1 MGEQTDE
8 PIDFLAGDRM
18 IPRRGG
24 IGNNLR
30 RIHINKFLGGMK
42 MADYSRRMFLGSAGL
57 AAGLAAVEAS
67 TAAAAEQAEPARG
80 GDDSLPEFR
89 YEIEKSHGKVVGGN
103 SAREATVR
111 QLPISVGLA
120 GVSMRLEP
128 GGMRELHW
136 HAIAA
141 EWAFM
146 IEGRCRTTVIAPDG
160 SSEINDFN
168 PGDVWYFPRGH
179 GHSLQGLGPGTCHF
193 VLVFDSGSFSEFG
206 TFSVTDWL
214 AHTPKNIVA
223 QNLGLPVDIVE
234 KLPNHE
240 VYFARG
246 KVPEPIPDMPHRRGL
261 VSPAFTHR
269 YQLMEQSPSGE
280 FQGGKEWRVSSREF
294 PIAQSITGV
303 ILDLEPGALRE
314 LHWHPN
320 ADEWQ
325 YIIKGEYEIGV
336 FGSGGRARHET
347 FKPGD
352 VGYIPRGYGHYIHNK
367 SKETGRILIAF
378 NTGEYQEISLSTWL
392 ASNPDTLLTE
402 NLELDRKPVDR
413 LPKERIFIAPERPPI
428 P

>member
-1 MGEQTDE
+1 
-8 PIDFLAGDRM
+8 
-18 IPRRGG
+18 
-24 IGNNLR
+24 
-30 RIHINKFLGGMK
+30 MK
-42 MADYSRRMFLGSAGL
+42 MADFSRRKFLGTASL
-57 AAGLAAVEAS
+57 AAGLAAAESS
-67 TAAAAEQAEPARG
+67 TEVDGAEQAEPARG
-80 GDDSLPEFR
+80 GDESLPEFR
-89 YEIEKSHGKVVGGN
+89 YEIEKSRGKVVGGN

-111 QLPISVGLA
+111 QLPISTGLA

-214 AHTPKNIVA
+214 TRTPKHIVA
-223 QNLGLPVDIVE
+223 QNLGLPVDVVE
-234 KLPNHE
+234 KLPDHE

-246 KVPEPIPDMPHRRGL
+246 KVPPPIQEKPHQYGL
-261 VSPAFTHR
+261 VSSPNTHR
-269 YQLMEQSPSGE
+269 YPLMDQSPSGE
-280 FQGGKEWRVSSREF
+280 FQGGKEWRVSAREF
-294 PIAQSITGV
+294 PISQTITGV

-367 SKETGRILIAF
+367 SKEAGRILIAF

-392 ASNPDTLLTE
+392 ASNPDTLIGE
-402 NLELDRKPVDR
+402 NLELERKNVDR
-413 LPKERIFIAPERPPI
+413 LPKGRLFIAPERSPI